1 MDGIDHT
8 NQSKIQRD
16 LQVLAAAFLG
26 LVMACKCIH
35 HPEWCA
41 DQSMKVSMY
50 FQMLVAFWL
59 AGWLAGW
66 FV

>member
-1 MDGIDHT
+1 MDEIDPT
-8 NQSKIQRD
+8 NQSKFQGD
-16 LQVLAAAFLG
+16 LQILAAPFVV
-26 LVMACKCIH
+26 LVMATRCIH

-59 AGWLAGW
+59 SGFLAGW